1 MIIAVCVF
9 VAFALIVSPF
19 MITLDWNIGSASADT
34 LDVGLAGFAS
44 LLIWLNLGIAL
55 LLAGIHRGMPWWS
68 WGASLLVMPIYL
80 FAGYSVPEL
89 VKDGGPDRW
98 MTANVVLDGLL
109 ILAYIAWLL
118 RPGWSSLVSANQAA
132 GIVWGAIFALS
143 IIPVSKNIGVSD
155 REQKRAEAR
164 ARPAKE
170 RVAQLQH
177 LPADAPVKD
186 LMEFVGFEETSQD
199 AKQRILS
206 ANNKD
211 AQLAQLVCNGDERTF
226 GWLTSLDVAPSPAIC
241 DCVRNFLKVRV
252 AEAKRTKGN
261 SISGLDRQL
270 PTLKWAA
277 KNKCPMQEEL
287 SAYIAIMRVYYPDA
301 KNTYE
306 PSDEIE
312 RSLQAP

>member
-19 MITLDWNIGSASADT
+19 MIMLTWNIGSASADT
-34 LDVGLAGFAS
+34 LDVGFAGVAS

-68 WGASLLVMPIYL
+68 WGLSLLVMPIYL
-80 FAGYSVPEL
+80 FAGWSVPEL
-89 VKDGGPDRW
+89 VKDGEPDRW
-98 MTANVVLDGLL
+98 MTANLVIDGLL

-118 RPGWSSLVSANQAA
+118 RPGWSGAVSANLAA

-143 IIPVSKNIGVSD
+143 IVPVSKDFSVSN
-155 REQKRAEAR
+155 REQKRQDAR

-170 RVAQLQH
+170 HVAQLQR

-186 LMEFVGFEETSQD
+186 LMEFVAFEETVKD

-211 AQLAQLVCNGDERTF
+211 AQLAQLVNRGDERTF
-226 GWLTSLDVAPSPAIC
+226 AWLTALDVTPTPAIC
-241 DCVRNFLKVRV
+241 DCVRNFLKSRI
-252 AEAKRTKGN
+252 AEAKRTNGL
-261 SISGLDRQL
+261 SVSGLDLQL

-287 SAYIAIMRVYYPDA
+287 SAYIAIMLFYNPA
-301 KNTYE
+301 GKSSYE
-306 PSDEIE
+306 PFYEIQ